1 MYKLGRIAVYIG
13 ILLIT
18 LGILV
23 GFAAMWLD
31 ADGQAVNW
39 LGIVPI
45 GFVVLL
51 LGTVMTQ
58 LSGSSRNDNRPDMD

>member
-1 MYKLGRIAVYIG
+1 MYQLGRYAVYIG

-18 LGILV
+18 AGMLV
-23 GFAAMWLD
+23 GFGSMWLD
-31 ADGQAVNW
+31 ADGKAVTW
-39 LGIVPI
+39 LGIIPV

-58 LSGSSRNDNRPDMD
+58 LSGPGKDAKPPEVD

>member
-1 MYKLGRIAVYIG
+1 MYQVGLVAVYLG
-13 ILLIT
+13 IILIT
-18 LGILV
+18 AGMLV
-23 GFAAMWLD
+23 GFGAMWLD
-31 ADGQAVNW
+31 ADGHAINW

-58 LSGSSRNDNRPDMD
+58 LSGSSKDDNRPDLD